1 MTNIWEIAEE
11 QSRLDI
17 RTFTEV
23 IKPKLELFYKTT
35 GKDITINL
43 NEYGTHGK
51 PIVTYAQGNH
61 LSYSIEQDVKTVSVG
76 YQSACNDIIKSM

>member
-23 IKPKLELFYKTT
+23 IKSKLELFYKTT
-35 GKDITINL
+35 GEDITINL
-43 NEYGTHGK
+43 NEYGTHGI
-51 PIVTYAQGNH
+51 PTVTYAQGNH
-61 LSYSIEQDVKTVSVG
+61 LSCSIQQDVKTVSVG
-76 YQSACNDIIKSM
+76 YQSACNDTIKSM